1 VKKNGTPTEE
11 IRLMLL
17 PETDPT
23 VIRRR
28 KQLDQHLQNW
38 SEVIGR
44 RVAALTELL
53 KEEEGRTEQQR
64 EAMQLVIHLLRLSDI
79 ETVRRAARVMN
90 KVPLADLF

>member
-1 VKKNGTPTEE
+1 MKTNGTPTEE

-28 KQLDQHLQNW
+28 KELDQHLQNW

-53 KEEEGRTEQQR
+53 EKEKRVTQQQR
-64 EAMQLVIHLLRLSDI
+64 EAMQLAIHLLRLSDI
-79 ETVRRAARVMN
+79 ETVRRAVRVMN